1 MRRSTSIRVFEHGR
15 PRRRKASLSSQG
27 TMRQVIT
34 PELGDEIAKRRE
46 AGETV
51 PAIASELGL
60 NEKTVSGYCTRFAI
74 EPPKPIRLP
83 DTPVKPVEILRNG
96 GVVRLFTVADDR
108 RLMELRE
115 TGATFDQIGDALD
128 RRKSSVIS
136 RFATLARREARQE

>member
-1 MRRSTSIRVFEHGR
+1 
-15 PRRRKASLSSQG
+15 
-27 TMRQVIT
+27 MRQVIT

>member
-1 MRRSTSIRVFEHGR
+1 
-15 PRRRKASLSSQG
+15 
-27 TMRQVIT
+27 MRQVIT

-83 DTPVKPVEILRNG
+83 DTPVKPVKPVKPVEILRNG
-96 GVVRLFTVADDR
+96 RVVRLFTVADDR

-136 RFATLARREARQE
+136 KFATLARREARQE